1 VTDRLSGFAAGGD
14 DYLTKPF
21 HLAELVARIEAL
33 LRRPPLRD
41 RGGVDGLELEPHGM
55 TLRRGDMRAAL
66 SPTEFRLLAR
76 ILAMPDEVV
85 RRRDLLRAGWPD
97 GAIVSENSLD
107 QYAGKLRRRL
117 RDVGSAR
124 TLTAV
129 RGVGYRLS

>member
-14 DYLTKPF
+14 DYLAKPF

-41 RGGVDGLELEPHGM
+41 KGGVDGLELDPHGM
-55 TLRRGDMRAAL
+55 ALRRGEEHARL
-66 SPTEFRLLAR
+66 SPTELRLLAA
-76 ILAMPDEVV
+76 ILGSPGEVV

-97 GAIVSENSLD
+97 GAIVSENTLD

-117 RDVGSAR
+117 REVGSER
-124 TLTAV
+124 TLLAV